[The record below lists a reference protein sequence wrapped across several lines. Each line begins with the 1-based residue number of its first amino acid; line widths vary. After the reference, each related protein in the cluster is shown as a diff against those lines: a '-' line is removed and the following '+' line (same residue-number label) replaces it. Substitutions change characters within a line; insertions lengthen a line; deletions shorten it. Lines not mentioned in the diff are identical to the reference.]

1 MAEPYLLYDLSDSP
15 FCMKARVCLNLKQA
29 PYDRLTLTV
38 SRLRELRRLSQQGK
52 VPVLVLNGRVVPDS
66 SDIARMLE
74 EKFPNPPLLPKDRSA
89 RAYCH
94 LIEEWAD
101 EALAPIIG
109 AFKWL
114 NPRNRAAAYA
124 SIAEM
129 ASTPLPPR
137 LVALLARLRIRRRYR
152 ALGYTEESLAH
163 LEERMAGNLG
173 CLDQLLGD
181 KPFLLGKYVTLADI
195 SVYVQLAWMRKYDES
210 RLLEATANVQDWMA
224 RLDEVEA
231 IRTAI

>member
-29 PYDRLTLTV
+29 SYDRLTLTV
-38 SRLRELRRLSQQGK
+38 SRLRELRRLNQQGR
-52 VPVLVLNGRVVPDS
+52 VPVLVLNGKVVPDS
-66 SDIARMLE
+66 SEIARVLE
-74 EKFPNPPLLPKDRSA
+74 DKFPAPPLLPKDKSA

-94 LIEEWAD
+94 LLEEWAD

-124 SIAEM
+124 SVAEM
-129 ASTPLPPR
+129 ASTPLPAR
-137 LVALLARLRIRRRYR
+137 LVALLARRRIQRRYR
-152 ALGYTEESLAH
+152 ALGYSGQSLSH
-163 LEERMAGNLG
+163 LEQRMATNLG

-195 SVYVQLAWMRKYDES
+195 SVFVQLAWMRKYEEG
-210 RLLEATANVQDWMA
+210 RLLEGTANVQDWMA
-224 RLDEVEA
+224 RLDEVDA